1 MTKMSQLE
9 DHIKELEEI
18 QRYNRGLIEASIDP
32 MLTTDTDGII
42 TDVNEQMVNITGHSR
57 KRLIGTPFKEYFTDP
72 EEAYEGIKET
82 LAEKM
87 VRDYELT
94 LISQTGKQ
102 IPVSYNATV
111 FTDAEGN
118 VKGVFAV
125 ARDITEYKKMEQEI
139 KESQR
144 YNRGLIES
152 SIDAMLTTDTDG
164 IITDVNE
171 QMIRITGRLREQLI
185 GTPFKEYFTNPEV
198 AYEGIIKTLSEK
210 MVRDYE
216 LTLVSR
222 AGKEF
227 PVSYNA
233 TVFTDASGYV
243 KGVFAVARDMTEH
256 KRLEKELKSYTENLE
271 VKVNER
277 TEELKIQQERESS
290 YNQILTTLNAS
301 IDLSIMLKNG
311 LNEIVQHLNAP
322 FGVIYLYDIE
332 ENVLKTAATHAVK
345 KELLT
350 AQFEVGEGIPG
361 EAALERKTLIIKD
374 IPQDERYHIDFGVME
389 ANPKTIMSIP
399 IVFRKNLLGTIVIGF
414 LTDVSE
420 DTQQFLQRIVSQFGI
435 AINNA
440 QSYDMVQNMAQE
452 LQEYSGQLE
461 KSNQLKDLFT
471 DILRHDLLNPAGL
484 VRGFTDVL
492 LSKEIDEKN
501 KELLKKVHNNNEKLI
516 DLIETASKFAKLES
530 TEELEFERNDIGI
543 IFKNV
548 VDNFAQ
554 LAEDKEMTIEFLADG
569 EYFANVNPII
579 EDVFS
584 NLLSNAIKYSPKG
597 SRIILD
603 IQDADPDWR
612 ISVTDFGF
620 GIADEDKTKLFQRFK
635 RVDKKG
641 IKGTGL
647 GLAIG
652 KRIVELHGG
661 DVGIEN
667 NPEGQGSVFWV
678 TIEKA

>member
-1 MTKMSQLE
+1 MLEISQLKKKIE
-9 DHIKELEEI
+9 ELEQL

-32 MLTTDTDGII
+32 MLTTDNEGVI
-42 TDVNEQMVNITGHSR
+42 TDVNEQMVNMTKHSR
-57 KRLIGTPFKEYFTDP
+57 KYLIGTPFKDYFTDP
-72 EEAYEGIKET
+72 EEAYEGIKEA

-94 LISQTGKQ
+94 LISQTGKE

-118 VKGVFAV
+118 VKGVFAI
-125 ARDITEYKKMEQEI
+125 ARDMTQYKKMEQEI
-139 KESQR
+139 RESQL
-144 YNRGLIES
+144 YNRTLIES
-152 SIDAMLTTDTDG
+152 SLDPMLTTDTEA

-171 QMIRITGRLREQLI
+171 QMINITGRSREELI
-185 GTPFKEYFTNPEV
+185 GTPFKEYFTDPEE
-198 AYEGIIKTLSEK
+198 AYEGIVKTLAQK

-216 LTLVSR
+216 LTLVSQDDS
-222 AGKEF
+222 KI

-233 TVFTDASGYV
+233 TLFTDANGCV
-243 KGVFAVARDMTEH
+243 KGVFAIARDMTEH
-256 KRLEKELKSYTENLE
+256 KRLEGELKSYTENLE
-271 VKVNER
+271 VMVEER
-277 TEELKIQQERESS
+277 TEELRVQQKREVS
-290 YNQILTTLNAS
+290 YNEILTALNAS
-301 IDLSIMLKNG
+301 IDLHTLLTDG
-311 LNEIVQHLNAP
+311 LNEIVKHLNAP
-322 FGVIYLYDIE
+322 FGVVYLYDAE
-332 ENVLKTAATHAVK
+332 NNVLKPAASHAVNK
-345 KELLT
+345 DILT
-350 AQFEVGEGIPG
+350 EQFELGEGIPG
-361 EAALERKTLIIKD
+361 ETALERKPLIITD
-374 IPQDERYHIDFGVME
+374 ILQNGKYHIELGIME
-389 ANPKTIMSIP
+389 TTPETIMSVP
-399 IVFRKNLLGTIVIGF
+399 IVFHKNLLGTIVIGF

-420 DTQQFLQRIVSQFGI
+420 DTQQFLQRVVSQFGI

-440 QSYDMVQNMAQE
+440 QSYIMVQNMAQE

-461 KSNQLKDLFT
+461 RSNQLKDLFT

-492 LSKEIDEKN
+492 MNMETDEKH
-501 KELLKKVHNNNEKLI
+501 KELLNKVHNNNEKLI

-530 TEELEFERNDIGI
+530 TEELEFERNDIGK
-543 IFKNV
+543 IFKNI
-548 VDNFAQ
+548 VDDFEP
-554 LAEDKEMTIEFLADG
+554 LAKEKEMAIEFLADG
-569 EYFANVNPII
+569 EYFAKANPII

-597 SRIILD
+597 SQVVID
-603 IQDADPDWR
+603 IQDTAPDWR
-612 ISVTDFGF
+612 VSVTDFGF
-620 GIADEDKTKLFQRFK
+620 GIAEEDKSKLFQRFK

-647 GLAIG
+647 GLAIV

>member
-1 MTKMSQLE
+1 MVEISQLE
-9 DHIKELEEI
+9 KKIEELEEL

-32 MLTTDTDGII
+32 MLTTDIAGII
-42 TDVNEQMVNITGHSR
+42 TDVNEQMVRITESSR
-57 KRLIGTPFKEYFTDP
+57 DELIGTPFKEYFTDP
-72 EEAYEGIKET
+72 QQAHKGIVRT

-87 VRDYELT
+87 VKDYELT
-94 LISQTGKQ
+94 LISQTGKE
-102 IPVSYNATV
+102 IAVSYNATV
-111 FTDAEGN
+111 FTDADEN
-118 VKGVFAV
+118 IKGVFAI
-125 ARDITEYKKMEQEI
+125 ARDITDYKKMEFEI

-152 SIDAMLTTDTDG
+152 SIDAMLTTDTGG

-171 QMIRITGRLREQLI
+171 QMVNIAGHSREELI

-198 AYEGIIKTLSEK
+198 AYEGIIKTLAEK

-222 AGKEF
+222 RGKEF

-256 KRLEKELKSYTENLE
+256 KRLEDELKSYTENLE
-271 VKVNER
+271 VMVDER

-290 YNQILTTLNAS
+290 YNQIMTALNAS
-301 IDLSIMLKNG
+301 IDRDTMLKEG
-311 LNEIVQHLNAP
+311 LNEIVKHLNAP
-322 FGVIYLYDIE
+322 SGIIYLYDE
-332 ENVLKTAATHAVK
+332 EANVLKPAASHAVQ

-350 AQFEVGEGIPG
+350 ESFELGEGIPG
-361 EAALERKTLIIKD
+361 ETALERKTLIISD
-374 IPQDERYHIDFGVME
+374 IPQDGEYEVELGLME
-389 ANPKTIMSIP
+389 IAPKTIISVP
-399 IVFRKNLLGTIVIGF
+399 IVFHKNLLGTILIEF

-420 DTQQFLQRIVSQFGI
+420 ETQKFLQIVVSQFGI

-440 QSYDMVQNMAQE
+440 QSYIMVQNMAHE
-452 LQEYSGQLE
+452 LQEYSGELE
-461 KSNQLKDLFT
+461 RSNQLKDLFT

-492 LSKEIDEKN
+492 INMETDEKH
-501 KELLKKVHNNNEKLI
+501 KELLSKVHNNNEKLI
-516 DLIETASKFAKLES
+516 DLIEIASKFAKLES
-530 TEELEFERNDIGI
+530 TEELEFERNDIGEI
-543 IFKNV
+543 LKNV
-548 VDNFAQ
+548 VENFAQ
-554 LAEDKEMTIEFLADG
+554 PTEDKEMTIEFLADG
-569 EYFANVNPII
+569 EYFAKANPII

-597 SRIILD
+597 SRIIVD

-620 GIADEDKTKLFQRFK
+620 GILDEDKPKLFQRFK

-647 GLAIG
+647 GLAIV
-652 KRIVELHGG
+652 KRIVELHSG

-667 NPEGQGSVFWV
+667 NPAGQGSVFWV
-678 TIEKA
+678 TIEKD

>member
-1 MTKMSQLE
+1 MVKTSQLE
-9 DHIKELEEI
+9 ERIKELEEL

-32 MLTTDTDGII
+32 MLTTDNEGII
-42 TDVNEQMVNITGHSR
+42 TDVNEQMVNITGHLR

-82 LAEKM
+82 LAKEM

-94 LISQTGKQ
+94 LVSNTGEE

-111 FTDAEGN
+111 FTDANKN
-118 VKGVFAV
+118 VKGVFAI
-125 ARDITEYKKMEQEI
+125 ARDITEYKKMEHEI

-171 QMIRITGRLREQLI
+171 QMVNIAGHSREELI

-198 AYEGIIKTLSEK
+198 AYEGIIKTLAEK

-222 AGKEF
+222 RGKEF

-233 TVFTDASGYV
+233 TVFTDANGYV

-271 VKVNER
+271 VKVDER

-290 YNQILTTLNAS
+290 YNQIMTALNAS
-301 IDLSIMLKNG
+301 IDLNTMLKEG
-311 LNEIVQHLNAP
+311 LNEIVKHLNAP
-322 FGVIYLYDIE
+322 FGVIYLYDVE
-332 ENVLKTAATHAVK
+332 ENVLKPAATHAVK

-374 IPQDERYHIDFGVME
+374 IPQNERYHIELGVME

-399 IVFRKNLLGTIVIGF
+399 IVFHKNLLGTIVIGF
-414 LTDVSE
+414 MTDVSE
-420 DTQQFLQRIVSQFGI
+420 DTQQFLQRVVSQFGI

-440 QSYDMVQNMAQE
+440 QSYIMVQNMAQE

-492 LSKEIDEKN
+492 MKMETDEKHKQLLN
-501 KELLKKVHNNNEKLI
+501 KVYNNNEKLI

-530 TEELEFERNDIGI
+530 TDELEFKRNDIAA

-548 VDNFAQ
+548 VNNFVQ
-554 LAEDKEMTIEFLADG
+554 PAEDKEIKIEFLADG
-569 EYFANVNPII
+569 EYFAKANSII

-584 NLLSNAIKYSPKG
+584 NLLSNAIKYSPNS
-597 SRIILD
+597 SRVIID
-603 IQDADPDWR
+603 IQDAATDWR

-620 GIADEDKTKLFQRFK
+620 GISDEDKPKLFQRFK

-647 GLAIG
+647 GLAIV
-652 KRIVELHGG
+652 KRIVDLHGG

-667 NPEGQGSVFWV
+667 NPTGQGSVFWV